1 MPSLFT
7 TPSPQELQVSV
18 KEKDKRIK
26 ELEIELLTSSQK
38 LAAGANDHAEQMQD
52 QADQL
57 DKCKVQ
63 YTMCFSFS
71 CSTAFSSF
79 LLSLVL
85 LPSFPSR
92 HSCVML
98 MLLYVSVVSSW
109 CQSN

>member
-1 MPSLFT
+1 MSSLST
-7 TPSPQELQVSV
+7 APSPQELQVSV

-63 YTMCFSFS
+63 YTLCVLVS
-71 CSTAFSSF
+71 AVQ
-79 LLSLVL
+79 LLSP
-85 LPSFPSR
+85 PSSSPW
-92 HSCVML
+92 SCFLRSPLGTVA
-98 MLLYVSVVSSW
+98 
-109 CQSN
+109 

>member
-1 MPSLFT
+1 M
-7 TPSPQELQVSV
+7 

-63 YTMCFSFS
+63 STVCFSFQLFNCYSPPSSSPWS
-71 CSTAFSSF
+71 CFF
-79 LLSLVL
+79 VPL
-85 LPSFPSR
+85 
-92 HSCVML
+92 
-98 MLLYVSVVSSW
+98 
-109 CQSN
+109 